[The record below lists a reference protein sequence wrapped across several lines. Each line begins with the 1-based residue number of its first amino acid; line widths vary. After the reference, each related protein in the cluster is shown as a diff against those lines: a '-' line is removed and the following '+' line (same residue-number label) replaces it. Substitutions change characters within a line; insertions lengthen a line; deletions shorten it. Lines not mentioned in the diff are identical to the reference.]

1 MPEHC
6 FEYMPHSK
14 RVKRF
19 NQIIISGTKSF
30 CRETSKLLHQ
40 IARHDIGWKLLEAIE
55 WRRRFVTI
63 VESSPS
69 EGNSAKC
76 DDDGCP
82 LLLCAIVHKDEAQ
95 FSWALHSALSTA
107 LRRGI
112 TLEHIGRQLCIGY
125 TPAMYS
131 GVRTNTVR
139 PLIQYT
145 PDADAQAHITS
156 ATAFWVDY
164 LLALADGRESLSSLP
179 PLALAQLP
187 RLLRD
192 HLDPGPGCD
201 VEVRFCPSD
210 RRHCSQ
216 DPAMRNRPPAIGLCH
231 ELIHALHAVTGTSM
245 KFASTDGRYRESG
258 RPVQKLE
265 EVITTGLPP
274 YNFEPFSDNKFR
286 ALWHTPVLLRM
297 KY

>member
-1 MPEHC
+1 M
-6 FEYMPHSK
+6 
-14 RVKRF
+14 KRF
-19 NQIIISGTKSF
+19 SQIIISGTKSF

-55 WRRRFVTI
+55 RRRRFVTI
-63 VESSPS
+63 VESSRS
-69 EGNSAKC
+69 EGNMSFC
-76 DDDGCP
+76 NDDGCP
-82 LLLCAIVHKDEAQ
+82 VLLRAKFHKDEAQ
-95 FSWALHSALSTA
+95 FCWALHSALSTA

-112 TLEHIGRQLCIGY
+112 TLEHMGRQLCIGY

-139 PLIQYT
+139 PLIQST
-145 PDADAQAHITS
+145 PEADASAHITTQ
-156 ATAFWVDY
+156 TAIWVDY
-164 LLALADGRESLSSLP
+164 LLGLAGGSQSLSSIP

-192 HLDPGPGCD
+192 HLDPGPGSD
-201 VEVRFCPSD
+201 VEVRICPSL

-216 DPAMRNRPPAIGLCH
+216 DPAMRNRPPAIGLAH

-245 KFASTDGRYRESG
+245 KLASTDGRYRESG
-258 RPVQKLE
+258 EPVQKLE